1 MSNPGRL
8 ARRGL
13 IAVLGITLGL
23 LLITRYGAI
32 LTVSRASGEVSLE
45 RVFPRLGFE
54 RPLGLLQAP
63 GRDDRW
69 FVVEQRGTVLA
80 FANDAHAA
88 RAEVFVDI
96 RGRVEDGPNE
106 AGLLGMAFHPDFSR
120 NGQVFL
126 SYTRRGSP
134 LVSTVSRFIS
144 KDGGRTL
151 EPRSEMVILSLAQP
165 YGNHNGGNIAFGPD
179 GMLYI
184 GFGDGGAGGDPQRNG
199 QNTAT
204 LLGTLLRIDVDGAA
218 PYAVP
223 PDNPFAAGGGRPEI
237 YAWGLRNPW
246 GWSFDQATG
255 ELWLAD
261 VGQGEW
267 EEVNR
272 VRRGGNYGWNIREGA
287 GCFEADGCDA
297 TGLIE
302 PLAAYSHAYGCS
314 ITGGHVYRG
323 RRVPALDG
331 AFIYGDYCS
340 GRIWGLFPDGRDKPV
355 ARLMLDTNFEISAFG
370 QDGDGEVYVVDHG
383 GGGIYRLAP

>member
-1 MSNPGRL
+1 MSNPARL

-13 IAVLGITLGL
+13 IGFLGITLGL
-23 LLITRYGAI
+23 MLVMRYGAI

-45 RVFPRLGFE
+45 RVFARLGFE

-63 GRDDRW
+63 GKDDRW

-80 FANDAHAA
+80 FANHPGTAH
-88 RAEVFVDI
+88 AEVFVDI
-96 RGRVEDGPNE
+96 QARVEDGPNE

-134 LVSTVSRFIS
+134 LISTVSRFTS

-151 EPRSEMVILSLAQP
+151 DPRSEVVILSLAQP

-179 GMLYI
+179 GYLYI
-184 GFGDGGAGGDPQRNG
+184 GFGDGGAGGDPHRNG

-287 GCFEADGCDA
+287 GCYQARGCDT

-302 PLAAYSHAYGCS
+302 PIATYSHAYGCS
-314 ITGGHVYRG
+314 ITGGYVYRG
-323 RRVPALDG
+323 RAMPALDG
-331 AFIYGDYCS
+331 VFIYGDYCS
-340 GRIWGLFPDGRDKPV
+340 GRIWGLFRVGQDKPV
-355 ARLMLDTNFEISAFG
+355 ARLMLDTEFDISAFG